1 MKKIVLSAVCAIAA
15 SFAPGNKAD
24 AVPKF
29 KCMKGVKI
37 KQAWQAKSGELRSR
51 RGARHKKTQRRDKMK
66 RCTSLAVNGR

>member
-37 KQAWQAKSGELRSR
+37 KQAWQAKSGNYEVAAGLATKKRS
-51 RGARHKKTQRRDKMK
+51 GATR
-66 RCTSLAVNGR
+66 